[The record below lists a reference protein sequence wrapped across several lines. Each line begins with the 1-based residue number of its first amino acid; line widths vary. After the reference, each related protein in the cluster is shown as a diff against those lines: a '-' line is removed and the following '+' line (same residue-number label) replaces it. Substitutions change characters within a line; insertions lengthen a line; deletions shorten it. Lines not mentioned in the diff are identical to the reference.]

1 MKHPLLKAVGLGT
14 LIGLSTLTFAKTS
27 ITGDSNAVTI
37 ATDIPHIKYV
47 TLQGS
52 EDFQLTSTDL
62 HITPNTPLKDGVYRL
77 NIFASKGI
85 KALKDNAQNGRDTD
99 NPETGEVVKR
109 VKTKRFAIEDGQVTK
124 LNQKEQ

>member
-1 MKHPLLKAVGLGT
+1 MKHPLRKAVGLST

-62 HITPNTPLKDGVYRL
+62 HITPNTPLKDGIYRL
-77 NIFASKGI
+77 NIFASKGV
-85 KALKDNAQNGRDTD
+85 KALKDNAQNGRDAE
-99 NPETGEVVKR
+99 NLESGEVVKR